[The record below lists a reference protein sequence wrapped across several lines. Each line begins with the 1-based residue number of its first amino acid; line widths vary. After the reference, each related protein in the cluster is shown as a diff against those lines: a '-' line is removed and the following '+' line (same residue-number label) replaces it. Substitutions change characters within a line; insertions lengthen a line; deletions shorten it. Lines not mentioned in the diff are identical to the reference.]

1 MSDFT
6 NLCRYFEKNK
16 LLRGVTIND
25 YLQEVYNIAP
35 MIRPFI
41 RAAEEISDPYHKN
54 FPALQVAHN
63 QIGHAIANI
72 ASALELQ
79 IGEHAA

>member
-1 MSDFT
+1 
-6 NLCRYFEKNK
+6 
-16 LLRGVTIND
+16 
-25 YLQEVYNIAP
+25 

-79 IGEHAA
+79 RGEHAA